1 MQGLCFGNM
10 RNKIFIQFIVFTL
23 FTAAGSYA
31 MAKSGA
37 KAVATYPAGQLEL
50 TSKLTAKALEK
61 HHLRKIPQD
70 AGLSSRIFDEYFK
83 MLDPGKVYFTR
94 HDLLAF
100 SKDRFRLLE
109 ELDNGELRAIYEIYD
124 RYLQRLREHRA
135 YVEKL
140 MKAGVE
146 FTTNESYTHDR
157 KNAQYSRDENEL
169 KELWRK
175 RLKNDLLYYRLM
187 QKVME
192 ERAKDPEVQAEMK
205 KRWFKKSPE
214 DKVRSRLHD
223 QFNLAEQSDKMD
235 ILGIFLTAMAQ
246 VYGPHSHYSTPK
258 QEEDFN
264 IQFKLS
270 LSGIGATLTSED
282 GYIKVVD
289 LVAGGPA
296 DKNGKLKPEDRI
308 IAVTQEK
315 GEPVDVVD
323 MSVSNAVKLIRGPEG
338 TKVTL
343 TVLSADKGASA
354 LPEDITITRGKV
366 ELKEN
371 AASGRIET
379 VTAPDK
385 STKRI
390 GVIKLNNFYMDFE
403 GAAKGLPNYRS
414 CTRDV
419 NKILQDFKAAR
430 VDGVILDLRSN
441 SGGSLPEA
449 ISLSGLFITSGPIV
463 QVVYANKNLDVL
475 NDPDERIAYD
485 GPLVVM
491 VSKFSASSS
500 EILAGAMQDY
510 RRALLV
516 GDSRT
521 YGKGTVLSVTDLTR
535 FLRFFKRKLAAG
547 SLTHEIAMF
556 FRINGK
562 SNQVRGI
569 TPDIILP
576 SFTEAME
583 IGEIYN
589 DNYLPWQEIKPA
601 EVSLRSYMGY
611 RLLTSGMIKQLD
623 NSSKLRL
630 KQDNGLIKL
639 QKDIE
644 RFEKIRS
651 RKSVSLN
658 EKQRLKE
665 YYDEKAAA
673 DKVEALMHESEKSSD
688 KKKAPEDLLLQET
701 LRIAAEYCSLLNSGK
716 TKP

>member
-1 MQGLCFGNM
+1 MK
-10 RNKIFIQFIVFTL
+10 NKLVLKTL
-23 FTAAGSYA
+23 TAAVLIFTGCCCAFS
-31 MAKSGA
+31 
-37 KAVATYPAGQLEL
+37 AVASPGNTNILPGQLEL
-50 TSKLTAKALEK
+50 TGRLTAKALEK
-61 HHLRKIPQD
+61 NHFRKLAQD
-70 AGLSSRIFDEYFK
+70 AALSSLIFDGYFK
-83 MLDPGKVYFTR
+83 ILDPGKVYFTR
-94 HDLLAF
+94 RDILSF
-100 SKDRFRLLE
+100 GKDRFRLLDE
-109 ELDNGELRAIYEIYD
+109 INNGELRAIYSIYN
-124 RYLQRLREHRA
+124 RYLERLREYRTF
-135 YVEKL
+135 VETL
-140 MKAGVE
+140 MKNGVT
-146 FTTNESYTHDR
+146 FDTRESYTADR
-157 KNAQYSRDENEL
+157 KDADYPQDDKEL

-187 QKVME
+187 QKVMQ
-192 ERAKDPEVQAEMK
+192 ERAKDPDVQAEMK
-205 KRWFKKSPE
+205 KRWAKKSPE

-223 QFNLAEQSDKMD
+223 QYNFAAQADKMD
-235 ILGIFLTAMAQ
+235 ILGMFLTAMAQ

-270 LSGIGATLTSED
+270 LSGIGATLTNED
-282 GYIKVVD
+282 GFVKVVD
-289 LVAGGPA
+289 LVPGGPA

-308 IAVTQEK
+308 IAVTQEQ
-315 GEPVDVVD
+315 GEPVDVID
-323 MSVSNAVKLIRGPEG
+323 MSISNAVKLIRGPAG

-343 TVLSADKGASA
+343 TVLSAEKGSA
-354 LPEDITITRGKV
+354 AMPEDITITRGQV

-371 AASGRIET
+371 AAQGKIQT

-430 VDGVILDLRSN
+430 VDAVILDLRSN

-449 ISLSGLFITSGPIV
+449 ITLSGLFITQGPVV
-463 QVVYANKNLDVL
+463 QVVDADSKL
-475 NDPDERIAYD
+475 NVYTDPDERIAYS
-485 GPLVVM
+485 GPLVIM

-535 FLRFFKRKLAAG
+535 FLRFFNRKMDAG

-556 FRINGK
+556 FRISGE
-562 SNQVRGI
+562 SNQAKGI

-576 SFTEAME
+576 SFTEVME
-583 IGEIYN
+583 IGEIYS
-589 DNYLPWQEIKPA
+589 DNHLPWQKIKQAEI
-601 EVSLRSYMGY
+601 SMNSFSGY
-611 RLLTSGMIKQLD
+611 RLLTNSVKKQLAL
-623 NSSKLRL
+623 SSQLRL
-630 KQDNGLIKL
+630 KNDPQLKRL

-644 RFEKIRS
+644 RFKKIRD

-673 DKVEALMHESEKSSD
+673 DKVEAMLDDSD
-688 KKKAPEDLLLQET
+688 KKSGKKSAQSDVLLQET
-701 LRIAAEYCSLLNSGK
+701 LRIAAEYSCILNAGK
-716 TKP
+716 EK

>member
-1 MQGLCFGNM
+1 
-10 RNKIFIQFIVFTL
+10 
-23 FTAAGSYA
+23 
-31 MAKSGA
+31 
-37 KAVATYPAGQLEL
+37 
-50 TSKLTAKALEK
+50 
-61 HHLRKIPQD
+61 
-70 AGLSSRIFDEYFK
+70 
-83 MLDPGKVYFTR
+83 
-94 HDLLAF
+94 
-100 SKDRFRLLE
+100 
-109 ELDNGELRAIYEIYD
+109 
-124 RYLQRLREHRA
+124 
-135 YVEKL
+135 
-140 MKAGVE
+140 
-146 FTTNESYTHDR
+146 
-157 KNAQYSRDENEL
+157 
-169 KELWRK
+169 
-175 RLKNDLLYYRLM
+175 RLM
-187 QKVME
+187 QKVMQ
-192 ERAKDPEVQAEMK
+192 ERSKDPEVQAELK
-205 KRWFKKSPE
+205 KRWFKKTPE

-223 QFNLAEQSDKMD
+223 QYNFAAQVDKMD
-235 ILGIFLTAMAQ
+235 ILGIFLTSMAQ

-270 LSGIGATLTSED
+270 LSGIGATLTNED
-282 GYIKVVD
+282 GYVKIVD
-289 LVAGGPA
+289 LVPGGPA

-315 GEPVDVVD
+315 GEPVDIID
-323 MSVSNAVKLIRGPEG
+323 MSINNAVKLIRGPAG

-343 TVLSADKGASA
+343 TIHSSEKGSAA
-354 LPEDITITRGKV
+354 LPEDITITRGQV

-371 AASGRIET
+371 AASGKIHT

-385 STKRI
+385 SSKKI

-414 CTRDV
+414 CTRDIRA
-419 NKILQDFKAAR
+419 ILSDFTAAE

-449 ISLSGLFITSGPIV
+449 ISLSGLFITQGPVV
-463 QVVYANKNLDVL
+463 QVVDAAKQLEVY
-475 NDPDERIAYD
+475 NDPDERIAYS

-535 FLRFFKRKLAAG
+535 FLRFFNRKMDAG

-556 FRINGK
+556 FRISGE
-562 SNQVRGI
+562 SNQAKGI

-589 DNYLPWQEIKPA
+589 DNYLPWQKISPA
-601 EVSLRSYMGY
+601 EVSMRSYTGY
-611 RLLTSGMIKQLD
+611 RLLTNEMKKQLAS
-623 NSSKLRL
+623 SSKARL
-630 KQDNGLIKL
+630 QSDPQLKRL
-639 QKDIE
+639 QKE
-644 RFEKIRS
+644 VARFKKIRD

-665 YYDEKAAA
+665 YYDEKSAA
-673 DKVEALMHESEKSSD
+673 DKVEAPMDDSD
-688 KKKAPEDLLLQET
+688 KTNKKQTAKKDALLQET
-701 LRIAAEYCSLLNSGK
+701 LRIAAEYSTLLNAGK
-716 TKP
+716 VE

>member
-1 MQGLCFGNM
+1 MKNKRFF
-10 RNKIFIQFIVFTL
+10 RNLAVVILI
-23 FTAAGSYA
+23 AAGCTYA
-31 MAKSGA
+31 IASAVKTGA
-37 KAVATYPAGQLEL
+37 SIVPGQLEL
-50 TSKLTAKALEK
+50 TGRLTAKALENN
-61 HHLRKIPQD
+61 HLRKLPQD
-70 AGLSSRIFDEYFK
+70 AGLSSRIYDEYFK
-83 MLDPGKVYFTR
+83 MLDPGYCYFTR
-94 HDLLAF
+94 QDIISF
-100 SKDRFRLLE
+100 GKDRFRLLDE
-109 ELDNGELRAIYEIYD
+109 INNGELRAVYAVYD
-124 RYLQRLREHRA
+124 RYLERLREYRA

-140 MKAGVE
+140 MQKGISFDVDE
-146 FTTNESYTHDR
+146 SFTADR
-157 KNAQYSRDENEL
+157 KNIGYSADDKAL

-192 ERAKDPEVQAEMK
+192 ERSKDPAVQADLK

-223 QFNLAEQSDKMD
+223 QYNHAAQADKMD
-235 ILGIFLTAMAQ
+235 ILGIFLSAMAQ

-258 QEEDFN
+258 QEEDFD

-270 LSGIGATLTSED
+270 LTGIGATLTSED
-282 GYIKVVD
+282 GYIKIVD
-289 LVAGGPA
+289 LVPGGPA
-296 DKNGKLKPEDRI
+296 DKHGKLKPEDRI

-315 GEPVDVVD
+315 GEPVDVID
-323 MSVSNAVKLIRGPEG
+323 MSVSNAVKLIRGPAG
-338 TKVTL
+338 SKVTL
-343 TVLSADKGASA
+343 TVLAAEKGSAA

-379 VTAPDK
+379 VAEPGK
-385 STKRI
+385 KARRI

-403 GAAKGLPNYRS
+403 GAARGLPDYRS

-419 NKILQDFKAAR
+419 RKILSDFNTAK
-430 VDGVILDLRSN
+430 VDAVILDLRSN

-449 ISLSGLFITSGPIV
+449 ITLSGLFITQGPIV
-463 QVVYANKNLDVL
+463 QVVDAANNLDVH
-475 NDPDERIAYD
+475 NDPDRRIAYS

-521 YGKGTVLSVTDLTR
+521 YGKGTVLSVTNLSR
-535 FLRFFKRKLAAG
+535 LLRVINSKLSIG

-556 FRINGK
+556 YRINGQ
-562 SNQVRGI
+562 SNQARGI
-569 TPDIILP
+569 QPDIVLP
-576 SFTEAME
+576 SFTESME

-589 DNYLPWQEIKPA
+589 DNHLPWRAIKPLD
-601 EVSLRSYMGY
+601 VDMRSFTGY
-611 RLLTSGMIKQLD
+611 RLLTGEVKEQLAK
-623 NSSKLRL
+623 SSQSRFKKDPALLRFL
-630 KQDNGLIKL
+630 KDA
-639 QKDIE
+639 E
-644 RFEKIRS
+644 RFKKIRD

-673 DKVEALMHESEKSSD
+673 DQMEKLIENQD
-688 KKKAPEDLLLQET
+688 KTTNKKSAGKDVLLQET
-701 LRIAAEYCSLLNSGK
+701 LRIAAEYSTLLNSGK
-716 TKP
+716 

>member
-1 MQGLCFGNM
+1 MK
-10 RNKIFIQFIVFTL
+10 NKLFLQSLVPAFFIAVICSSL
-23 FTAAGSYA
+23 TAAPAGNT
-31 MAKSGA
+31 
-37 KAVATYPAGQLEL
+37 VYPPGQLEL
-50 TSKLTAKALEK
+50 TGKLTAKALEK
-61 HHLRKIPQD
+61 THFRKQPQD

-83 MLDPGKVYFTR
+83 ILDPGKVYFTR
-94 HDLLAF
+94 HDILSLG
-100 SKDRFRLLE
+100 KDRFRLLDE
-109 ELDNGELRAIYEIYD
+109 INNGELQVIYSVYN
-124 RYLQRLREHRA
+124 RYLERLREYRS
-135 YVEKL
+135 YTEKL
-140 MKAGVE
+140 MKNGVR
-146 FTTNESYTHDR
+146 FDTDESYTPDR
-157 KNAQYSRDENEL
+157 KDAGYCRNDVEL
-169 KELWRK
+169 RELWRK

-192 ERAKDPEVQAEMK
+192 ERSKDPEIQTELK

-223 QFNLAEQSDKMD
+223 QFNLAAQADKMD

-258 QEEDFN
+258 QEEDFD

-270 LSGIGATLTSED
+270 LTGIGATLTSED

-289 LVAGGPA
+289 LVPGGPA
-296 DKNGKLKPEDRI
+296 DKHGKLKPEDRI

-315 GEPVDVVD
+315 GEPVDVID
-323 MSVSNAVKLIRGPEG
+323 MSVNNAVKLIRGPAG

-343 TVLSADKGASA
+343 TVLSADKGAAA
-354 LPEDITITRGKV
+354 LPEDITIIRGKV

-371 AASGRIET
+371 AAAGKIET

-385 STKRI
+385 SSKKI
-390 GVIKLNNFYMDFE
+390 GVIKLNSFYMDFE
-403 GAAKGLPNYRS
+403 GAAKGIPNYRS
-414 CTRDV
+414 CTRDI
-419 NKILQDFKAAR
+419 KAILADFNAAN
-430 VDGVILDLRSN
+430 VDAVILDLRSN

-449 ISLSGLFITSGPIV
+449 ISLSGLFITEGPIV
-463 QVVYANKNLDVL
+463 QVVDAAGDLNVH
-475 NDPDERIAYD
+475 NDPDERIAYS

-491 VSKFSASSS
+491 LSKFSASSS

-535 FLRFFKRKLAAG
+535 FLRFFNRKMDAG

-556 FRINGK
+556 FRINGQ
-562 SNQVRGI
+562 SNQARGI
-569 TPDIILP
+569 QPDIVLP

-583 IGEIYN
+583 IGEVYN
-589 DNYLPWQEIKPA
+589 DNYLPWQKISPL
-601 EVSLRSYMGY
+601 EVSIRSYMGY
-611 RLLTSGMIKQLD
+611 RLLNGNIKKQLAS
-623 NSSKLRL
+623 SSKQRMQSDPQL
-630 KQDNGLIKL
+630 KKM

-644 RFEKIRS
+644 RFKKIRD

-658 EKQRLKE
+658 EKQRLQE

-673 DKVEALMHESEKSSD
+673 DKVEDLMVESD
-688 KKKAPEDLLLQET
+688 KNQQKKSKNDPLLQET
-701 LRIAAEYCSLLNSGK
+701 LRIAAEYSALLNAGN

>member
-1 MQGLCFGNM
+1 MK
-10 RNKIFIQFIVFTL
+10 NKRFFCYLAAILII
-23 FTAAGSYA
+23 AAGCTYA
-31 MAKSGA
+31 IAAAKTSNS
-37 KAVATYPAGQLEL
+37 ATIRPGQLEL
-50 TSKLTAKALEK
+50 TGKLTAKALENN
-61 HHLRKIPQD
+61 HLRKLPQD

-83 MLDPGKVYFTR
+83 LLDPGKVYFTR
-94 HDLLAF
+94 HDILAF
-100 SKDRFRLLE
+100 GKDRFRLLDE
-109 ELDNGELRAIYEIYD
+109 INNGELRAIYSIYD
-124 RYLQRLREHRA
+124 RYLTRLREYRA

-140 MKAGVE
+140 MQEGVR
-146 FTTNESYTHDR
+146 FDTNETYTADR
-157 KNAQYSRDENEL
+157 KDIGYSRNEVEL
-169 KELWRK
+169 KELWKK

-192 ERAKDPEVQAEMK
+192 ERSKDPEVQADLK

-223 QFNLAEQSDKMD
+223 QYNLAAQSDKMD

-258 QEEDFN
+258 QEEDFE

-270 LSGIGATLTSED
+270 LTGIGATLTSED
-282 GYIKVVD
+282 GYIKIVD
-289 LVAGGPA
+289 LVPGGPA

-315 GEPVDVVD
+315 GEPVDVID
-323 MSVSNAVKLIRGPEG
+323 MSVNNAVKLIRGPEN

-343 TVLSADKGASA
+343 TILAADKGASA

-371 AASGRIET
+371 AAAGRIKT

-385 STKRI
+385 TVKRI

-403 GAAKGLPNYRS
+403 GAAKGLPDYRS
-414 CTRDV
+414 CTRDI
-419 NKILQDFKAAR
+419 KAILSDFNAQK
-430 VDGVILDLRSN
+430 VDAVIMDLRSN

-449 ISLSGLFITSGPIV
+449 IALSGLFITEGPIV
-463 QVVYANKNLDVL
+463 QVVDAGKRHDVY
-475 NDPDERIAYD
+475 NDPDERIAYS

-500 EILAGAMQDY
+500 EIFAGAMQDY

-521 YGKGTVLSVTDLTR
+521 YGKGTVLSVTDLSR
-535 FLRFFKRKLAAG
+535 LLRFFSNKFAIG

-556 FRINGK
+556 FRISGQ
-562 SNQVRGI
+562 SNQARGI
-569 TPDIILP
+569 KPDIILP
-576 SFTEAME
+576 SFTEVME
-583 IGEIYN
+583 IGEVYN
-589 DNYLPWQEIKPA
+589 DNYLPWQTIKPVELA
-601 EVSLRSYMGY
+601 NRSLMGY
-611 RLLTSGMIKQLD
+611 RLLTAEMKNQLAA
-623 NSSKLRL
+623 SSQKRL
-630 KQDNGLIKL
+630 QSDPQFRKFK
-639 QKDIE
+639 KDIE
-644 RFEKIRS
+644 RFKKIRD

-673 DKVEALMHESEKSSD
+673 DKMEDLMDDSDKSSG
-688 KKKAPEDLLLQET
+688 KKKDKNDLLLQET
-701 LRIAAEYCSLLNSGK
+701 LRIAAEYSTLLNAGK
-716 TKP
+716 VE

>member
-1 MQGLCFGNM
+1 MK
-10 RNKIFIQFIVFTL
+10 NKRFFRIFAIFVFTVAGCAC
-23 FTAAGSYA
+23 AAA
-31 MAKSGA
+31 AAAKPASG
-37 KAVATYPAGQLEL
+37 TILPGQLEI
-50 TSKLTAKALEK
+50 TGKLTAKALERN
-61 HHLRKIPQD
+61 HLRKQVQD

-83 MLDPGKVYFTR
+83 ILDPGKVYFTR
-94 HDLLAF
+94 HDILSF
-100 SKDRFRLLE
+100 GKDRFRLLDE
-109 ELDNGELRAIYEIYD
+109 INNGELRAIYAIYD
-124 RYLQRLREHRA
+124 RYLQRLREYRA
-135 YVEKL
+135 YVEEL
-140 MKAGVE
+140 MKKGVKFDTDE
-146 FTTNESYTHDR
+146 TYTADR
-157 KNAQYSRDENEL
+157 KDLGYCTGESEL
-169 KELWRK
+169 KTLWHK

-192 ERAKDPEVQAEMK
+192 ERSKDPEVQAELK

-223 QFNLAEQSDKMD
+223 QYNLAAQADKMD

-258 QEEDFN
+258 QEEDFD

-282 GYIKVVD
+282 GYIKIVD
-289 LVAGGPA
+289 LVPGGPA

-308 IAVTQEK
+308 IAVAQEK
-315 GEPVDVVD
+315 GEPVDVID
-323 MSVSNAVKLIRGPEG
+323 MSVTHAVKLIRGPAG

-343 TVLSADKGASA
+343 TVLSADKGAAA

-371 AASGRIET
+371 AASGKIET

-385 STKRI
+385 TTKRI

-419 NKILQDFKAAR
+419 NKILQDFKAAK
-430 VDGVILDLRSN
+430 VDAVILDLRSN

-449 ISLSGLFITSGPIV
+449 ISLSGLFITQGPIV
-463 QVVYANKNLDVL
+463 QVQDSNNNHDIHS
-475 NDPDERIAYD
+475 DPDRRIAYA
-485 GPLVVM
+485 GPLVLM

-521 YGKGTVLSVTDLTR
+521 YGKGTVLSVTDLSR
-535 FLRFFKRKLAAG
+535 FLRFFNRKMDAG

-556 FRINGK
+556 FRISGK
-562 SNQVRGI
+562 SNQAKGI
-569 TPDIILP
+569 QPDIVLP
-576 SFTEAME
+576 SFTEVME

-589 DNYLPWQEIKPA
+589 DNHLPWQEIKPA
-601 EVSLRSYMGY
+601 EVNMRSFMGY
-611 RLLTSGMIKQLD
+611 RLLTNEMKEKLNQ
-623 NSSKLRL
+623 SSKLRQQSDPAL
-630 KQDNGLIKL
+630 LRL
-639 QKDIE
+639 QKEIQ
-644 RFEKIRS
+644 RFKKIRD
-651 RKSVSLN
+651 RKTVSLN

-673 DKVEALMHESEKSSD
+673 DKVEVLMESADKSNS
-688 KKKAPEDLLLQET
+688 KKSAQKDTLLQET
-701 LRIAAEYCSLLNSGK
+701 LRIAAEYAVLLNAGRAR
-716 TKP
+716 P